1 MAKTFNLLL
10 TESVDALGIV
20 GDVVKVRAGFARNY
34 LLPRNLA
41 TQPTPERIAELAHRR
56 AEAQKQVEQL
66 RKHRVELIEKLDG
79 YELTLQRSCNDQ
91 GLLYGSVTQAD
102 ISEALTAAGFG
113 VRVRDVRMG
122 QPIKRIDSYEVH
134 IKPESDLEATVKL
147 WVVSDRKLDL
157 SRAASAEVDEEG
169 NVVGAPAATSATLI
183 EEPEAKPAKQKA
195 EKADRAEKHDK
206 AEKADKGEKPAK
218 SAKAKKG

>member
-1 MAKTFNLLL
+1 MAKVFNLLL

-20 GDVVKVRAGFARNY
+20 GDVVKVRAGYARNY

-41 TQPTPERIAELAHRR
+41 TQPTPERIADLAAKR
-56 AEAQKQVEQL
+56 AEAQKQIELL

-102 ISEALTAAGFG
+102 ISEALTAAGFA

-134 IKPESDLEATVKL
+134 IKPESDLEATIKL
-147 WVVSDRKLDL
+147 WVVSDRKLDIH
-157 SRAASAEVDEEG
+157 RTAEVDEQG
-169 NVVGAPAATSATLI
+169 HVVAADAAAAPTAAADAAPA
-183 EEPEAKPAKQKA
+183 EEPAAKPAK
-195 EKADRAEKHDK
+195 
-206 AEKADKGEKPAK
+206 GGK
-218 SAKAKKG
+218 SKKS

>member
-41 TQPTPERIAELAHRR
+41 TQPTPERIAELAHKR
-56 AEAQKQVEQL
+56 AEAQKQVELL

-102 ISEALTAAGFG
+102 ISEALTAAGFA

-134 IKPESDLEATVKL
+134 IKPESDLEATIKL

-157 SRAASAEVDEEG
+157 SRSAAEVDEEG
-169 NVVGAPAATSATLI
+169 NVVGAPAATTDTLI
-183 EEPEAKPAKQKA
+183 QEPEAKPAKHAKG
-195 EKADRAEKHDK
+195 EKADRAE
-206 AEKADKGEKPAK
+206 ATEKAEKPAK
-218 SAKAKKG
+218 GAKAKKA